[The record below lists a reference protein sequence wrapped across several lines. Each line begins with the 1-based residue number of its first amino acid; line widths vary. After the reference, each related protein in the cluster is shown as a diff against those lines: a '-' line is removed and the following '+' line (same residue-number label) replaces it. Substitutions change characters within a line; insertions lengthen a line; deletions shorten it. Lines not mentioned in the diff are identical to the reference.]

1 MTLLAA
7 SLLMLVST
15 AASPDTRHAVLFHTD
30 GRFEAISGSA
40 LDAPPQPA
48 FITPGSGVRSP
59 RRAAS
64 FRASCHARDRLQYRR
79 QGPAP

>member
-15 AASPDTRHAVLFHTD
+15 AASPDTRHAVLFHSD

-40 LDAPPQPA
+40 LDAPPEATVHHAWVWSSESAPRTLADIQAIAPKPA
-48 FITPGSGVRSP
+48 
-59 RRAAS
+59 AK
-64 FRASCHARDRLQYRR
+64 
-79 QGPAP
+79 